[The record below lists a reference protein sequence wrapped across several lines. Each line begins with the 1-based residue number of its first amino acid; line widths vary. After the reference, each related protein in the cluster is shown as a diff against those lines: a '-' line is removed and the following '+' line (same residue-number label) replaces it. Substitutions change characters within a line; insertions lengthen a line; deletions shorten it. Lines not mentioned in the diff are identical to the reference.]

1 MNDQGI
7 IQEYLAY
14 LDQKGFPCIA
24 AKAARKFGHVV
35 CFVADHMACPKDDQ
49 AILQFL
55 YDFTDTYRKSD
66 KRFHS
71 AAILFKEPGDI
82 DAALFETL
90 LWKRLS
96 ALRHMDNQHYAH
108 DTRVNAD
115 PASEKFS
122 FSLKQEAFFVIGI
135 HGASPRKAR
144 QFRYPSLIFNPH
156 AEFEKLRAARRYE
169 PLKRA
174 VRKRDIAFSGSVNPM
189 LSDFGEA
196 SEVFQYSGNQYDN
209 TWKCPLANNE

>member
-66 KRFHS
+66 KAFHS
-71 AAILFKEPGDI
+71 AAILFREPD
-82 DAALFETL
+82 DLNATLFDTL

-96 ALRHMDNQHYAH
+96 ALRQLDNQHYAY
-108 DTRVNAD
+108 DPRVNAD